1 MLTLL
6 AAVTSAQA
14 QQRRPMTV
22 VLIPT
27 THMDID
33 FTQPPAGSYKRYVE
47 CIAQGV
53 EACEADPT
61 ARFSVQIASATAAF
75 LEARPEL
82 ADRFAELVRQGRI
95 EVCVNWT
102 NPHYSELSGEH
113 LVRQIAWSR
122 WWLHEKL
129 GVWPAVADNG
139 ELSDVTPQLAQVMVR
154 SGVLYYHAYKSG
166 CPSLTAG
173 GRDFAGNAWFV
184 GLDGSR
190 LLYNAQNYNM
200 AEEFG
205 SDRPWGWPEGEPGG
219 QRGLRSIPTGRLLL
233 LTEGG
238 PGWDDA
244 MPPLDKLCA
253 FVGGWN
259 ADENCSKKAQYVLG
273 TYADYFAKLRQE
285 LDGGATIPALSG
297 HTEHG
302 EILYARV
309 WNLARDRAIFEN
321 TITQAQTLGVWCD
334 WLGLEGLSQ
343 EEVEAAWRLAMESS
357 THNWAFTDQ
366 GQRTL
371 EAKAGK
377 ARAASEAMRKRLSNE
392 LAHRIAPEGGT
403 VVFNTL
409 PHPRKEIVRIGEEY
423 QEVELPAMG
432 WVVLPP
438 AKERGARELL
448 AEDGVI
454 ENARYRVEASE
465 EAGLTRV
472 YDKLKGRELLSPVQD
487 ACVLTVRCSYVEAM
501 GVERAEY
508 FLAAD
513 AGQRMSPEK
522 FEKTRQLLAG
532 FDAAMTPRSVST
544 RMAGDAAE
552 LTVEGDTG
560 GAPTRLVVRLG
571 QGSDFVEIELSGQR
585 GRAPKLT
592 PEMRSSEAQAMLRP
606 GPMYFATLELAAG
619 DDALARV
626 SVPWGSIEPPR
637 AMPRLEP
644 ATARNASSA
653 VAAADARMWYG
664 VYNEA
669 WHAPLENF
677 FGARMVQPRWLTLW
691 NDAPSGGGITWAQEA
706 PYANVFR
713 DKEKPNRFYRS
724 LWQGSSGTGRYVWRL
739 RGHDGDW
746 RQGGAERLAQEL
758 NQPPLVVK
766 VEAAGEQ
773 ASTLPTALPGTMSWF
788 DWPDDRVVFSTL
800 ERTYDGKGYLLRAY
814 ESSDK
819 AGDLIV
825 HLNGALKGS
834 TWKRADLLGEPGAD
848 VPASTDDERT
858 VPVGAFEI
866 VTLRIDT
873 PKP

>member
-6 AAVTSAQA
+6 AATTSAQA

-47 CIAQGV
+47 CIAQAV
-53 EACEADPT
+53 EACEADPA
-61 ARFSVQIASATAAF
+61 ARFSVQLASATAAF
-75 LEARPEL
+75 LEARPDM
-82 ADRFAELVRQGRI
+82 ADRFTELVRQGRI

-154 SGVLYYHAYKSG
+154 SGVSNYHAYKSG
-166 CPSLTAG
+166 CPSLTSG
-173 GRDFAGNAWFV
+173 GRDFAGNAWFL

-205 SDRPWGWPEGEPGG
+205 STRPWGWPEGEPGG
-219 QRGLRSIPTGRLLL
+219 QRGLRSTPTGRLLL

-244 MPPLDKLCA
+244 MPPLDKLSA
-253 FVGGWN
+253 FVKGWN
-259 ADENCSKKAQYVLG
+259 ADEACSKKAQYVLG
-273 TYADYFAKLRQE
+273 TFADYFAKLRQE
-285 LDGGATIPALSG
+285 LDSGTAIPALSG

-343 EEVEAAWRLAMESS
+343 EQVEAAWRLAMESS

-366 GQRTL
+366 GQRSL
-371 EAKAGK
+371 QAKAGK
-377 ARAASEAMRKRLSNE
+377 ARTTAETMRDRVASE
-392 LAHRIAPEGGT
+392 LARRIVPGGGT
-403 VVFNTL
+403 VAFNTL
-409 PHPRKEIVRIGEEY
+409 PHPRKEIVRIGEQY

-432 WVVLPP
+432 WIVLPP
-438 AKERGARELL
+438 AKEIGARELI
-448 AEDGVI
+448 AQDGVI
-454 ENARYRVEASE
+454 ENARYRVEASAQ
-465 EAGLTRV
+465 AGLMRV
-472 YDKLKGRELLSPVQD
+472 YDKLHGRELLSPVD
-487 ACVLTVRCSYVEAM
+487 GKSLLTVRSSYIEAM
-501 GVERAEY
+501 GTERAEY
-508 FLAAD
+508 FLSAD
-513 AGQRMSPEK
+513 TGQRMSPEK
-522 FEKTRQLLAG
+522 FELTRQLLG
-532 FDAAMTPRSVST
+532 GLDAKMAPRSVST
-544 RMAGDAAE
+544 RLAGDAAE
-552 LTVEGDTG
+552 MTIDGDTG

-571 QGSDFVEIELSGQR
+571 LGSDFVEIELSGKR
-585 GRAPKLT
+585 GPAPKRT

-619 DDALARV
+619 ENALARV
-626 SVPWGSIEPPR
+626 SVPWGSIEPPK

-644 ATARNASSA
+644 ATQQNASNA
-653 VAAADARMWYG
+653 VAAADAKMWYG

-669 WHAPLENF
+669 WHAPLQNF
-677 FGARMVQPRWLTLW
+677 FGARMVQPRWLTMW
-691 NDAPSGGGITWAQEA
+691 NSDGGITWAQEA
-706 PYANVFR
+706 PYANLFR
-713 DKEKPNRFYRS
+713 DKDRPNRFYRS
-724 LWQGSSGTGRYVWRL
+724 LWQGYSGTGRYVWRL

-758 NQPPLVVK
+758 NQPPLVMK

-773 ASTLPTALPGTMSWF
+773 AATLPTALPDTMSWF

-800 ERTYDGKGYLLRAY
+800 EKSYDGKAHVLRFY
-814 ESSDK
+814 ESVDRASD
-819 AGDLIV
+819 LTL
-825 HLNGALKGS
+825 HLNDALGRLA
-834 TWKRADLLGEPGAD
+834 WKRTNLLGEPEVDVQSPNAD
-848 VPASTDDERT
+848 QRT
-858 VPVGAFEI
+858 LPVNSFEI
-866 VTLRIDT
+866 VTLRIE
-873 PKP
+873 KPVR